1 MWLRYLL
8 PEPGQPALL
17 PLLPPQHLH
26 SPQSALQLTTQSN
39 SHLVYLALVFVSVD
53 LPHLLLNHLPIYTVI
68 KQPRY
73 IQYLELIVHKLGQE
87 GGHVAFEVLEP
98 VEIEIVLNK
107 QE

>member
-1 MWLRYLL
+1 MWTFRTF
-8 PEPGQPALL
+8 
-17 PLLPPQHLH
+17 
-26 SPQSALQLTTQSN
+26 SSTIW
-39 SHLVYLALVFVSVD
+39 
-53 LPHLLLNHLPIYTVI
+53 IYTVI